1 MRSSMRSVL
10 ASVGFAMLALPASA
24 SAYQL
29 SYEAPSAS
37 ISRGA
42 PLTFAV
48 RTDAPEGSVIVRVSG
63 NDDVDASG
71 LLTGPEGTWLDEP
84 ATQALEDLQV
94 WSVPNGS
101 ILRQRPGRYFWQAY
115 VVGEGAAAE
124 GAAGSAGGAGSQSGT
139 GGANGA
145 GGTTGVGP
153 GTTVGTAQP
162 IGPVQPLTVTLPSA
176 DRGRGSLYPKFGKR
190 GTRGFLL
197 STANLPATVTARRF
211 KVLAR
216 TTAKRWGLKP
226 GKTTRFAAGV
236 QDGRSVAG
244 FSADVPPGT
253 LGVQTDYLRNG
264 RVIEQD
270 LALRAGETW
279 GAGPAYPGLDEIDLE
294 SVLLH
299 ELGHMAGNKKH
310 RSRCANSPLDEALGA
325 GEWWRGARDK
335 WFGGCAA
342 TASAASALTTKKLTH
357 RVVTVD

>member
-10 ASVGFAMLALPASA
+10 ASVGLAVLALPASA

-84 ATQALEDLQV
+84 ATQALEGLQV

-115 VVGEGAAAE
+115 VVGEGAVAE
-124 GAAGSAGGAGSQSGT
+124 GAAGSPGGTGPQSGT
-139 GGANGA
+139 GGSNGA
-145 GGTTGVGP
+145 SGTAGVVP

-197 STANLPATVTARRF
+197 STANLPAAITAGRF
-211 KVLAR
+211 KALAR

-226 GKTTRFAAGV
+226 GKTTRIVAGV

-253 LGVQTDYLRNG
+253 LGVQTDYVRNG

-270 LALRAGETW
+270 LALRAGELW

-299 ELGHMAGNKKH
+299 ELGHMAGNKQH

-335 WFGGCAA
+335 WFGGCTA
-342 TASAASALTTKKLTH
+342 TASAASALSTKKLAH
-357 RVVTVD
+357 RVVAVD